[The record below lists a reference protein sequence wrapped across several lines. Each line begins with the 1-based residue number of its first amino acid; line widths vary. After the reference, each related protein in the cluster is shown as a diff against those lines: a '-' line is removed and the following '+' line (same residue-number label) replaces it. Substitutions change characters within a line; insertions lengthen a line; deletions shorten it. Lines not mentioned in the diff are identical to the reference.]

1 MLQSIILCFA
11 VFLLGAAGTT
21 SLQTCRAQSAVD
33 FSGLAYFD
41 YSYLMNSANAEAE
54 GFNTFDYRRIYLTTD
69 FTLSDQ
75 FDGRVRL
82 EAQGRVLTEQGRPAP
97 FVKDAYISWHDP
109 IGDGSRL
116 RLGVQPPPLF
126 ELSERTW
133 GYRSLDKTIMDRV
146 NANDSRDFGIRADV
160 SLAGD
165 GAVSLAGMFANGNGV
180 NPEFNLDRGKHVYVQ
195 IQASSSD
202 VFRLSAGIDYTRLD
216 GVDDVRKGKL
226 KTSVFVG
233 AVSETF
239 RGGVEAFYVRT
250 TFDEGP
256 LIDTPPLVDGIG
268 VSAFGAVNIS
278 GRTSVV
284 GRYDFVHASA
294 GRAGLDEHYGLAAF
308 VYRPDP
314 HVELMPNVVISK
326 LVGVDAEV
334 LVRFTVHVR
343 F

>member
-133 GYRSLDKTIMDRV
+133 GYRSLGKTIMDRV

-165 GAVSLAGMFANGNGV
+165 GAVRLAGMFANGNGV

-195 IQASSSD
+195 IQAFPND
-202 VFRLSAGIDYTRLD
+202 ALRLSAGTDYMVVD
-216 GVDDVRKGKL
+216 GENDFRKGIL
-226 KTSVFVG
+226 KASAFLGTANESFH
-233 AVSETF
+233 
-239 RGGVEAFYVRT
+239 GGVETFYQRT
-250 TFDEGP
+250 TYDDLFADEGP
-256 LIDTPPLVDGIG
+256 LSAFG

-278 GRTSVV
+278 DQTSVV
-284 GRYDFVHASA
+284 GRYDFVDVAI
-294 GRAGLDEHYGLAAF
+294 GRTSPPSHYALAAF

-314 HVELMPNVVISK
+314 HVELMPNVVISR